1 MNLVLAA
8 PPAIDWSA
16 SFAPLGE
23 GVMTAITSIL
33 PVVLPV
39 IGVLIAIR
47 IGVKLFKRYAK

>member
-8 PPAIDWSA
+8 TPIDWSA
-16 SFAPLGE
+16 SFAPLGD